1 MNMFGTDNNDPFI
14 SHKQTVTG
22 SRRAPQE
29 MDHMAD
35 LGTNPFMVNSVNN
48 RNSQRQLSVKI
59 LRATDLPM
67 RSASSNISVLAK
79 VSILNKPRAMLMTG
93 ESDDR
98 TNPDWTG
105 RMAGSRLPN
114 WVPGDRLVFEIF
126 EKDHSMMSTFSSPTV
141 IARAELNDYSNGF
154 SGPLKLSNLGNTA
167 ITGPQPY
174 LYVDVTRQ
182 GGGGG
187 GFVSRM
193 KRMCGCQDA
202 RQCCQALWHAPE
214 AIVAEI
220 KYLLGP
226 PDDDRNTADLTL
238 LVLAPYLLFIF
249 LTWMGWLLRHYCNIA
264 NVFIV
269 CFCALFCLVLILCSM
284 TVQKKN
290 KKPLFALGCLSL
302 LAVIV
307 AVVVGHRGW
316 DYSWHQ
322 WWWMQTGRTLGS
334 SAGTPAPARS
344 DAAFI
349 SFATVKNGT
358 AWTSVD
364 ATRAAGYRDG
374 DIYCAAPILDPSVA
388 LGDIIRVEYWALG
401 INCCDDFGSFTCDAS
416 REFRGGGKGVVM
428 KGGGMPCN
436 ECHAEKFRLAA
447 AKASGVNRM
456 VSAPGALYVRYVS
469 SSGTVEN
476 EYLGKCVQSFFWSL
490 LLGMLIFGL
499 LGFLVYWKGW
509 GKQGR
514 FPLYHCLDERKK
526 HPPHT
531 DHTHAAAAPAHKD
544 VEQDEEG
551 EFNLHLTQSPSGNL
565 MMAATNADE
574 DGPVAQ
580 TNYGAF

>member
-1 MNMFGTDNNDPFI
+1 MFGTDTNDPF
-14 SHKQTVTG
+14 HTHRQNVTG
-22 SRRAPQE
+22 SSRNRAPQE
-29 MDHMAD
+29 MDRMAD
-35 LGTNPFMVNSVNN
+35 LGANPFMVNSLNEGT
-48 RNSQRQLSVKI
+48 SHRQLSVKI
-59 LRATDLPM
+59 LNATGLP
-67 RSASSNISVLAK
+67 AGSSSSSISVLAK

-93 ESDDR
+93 ESSNR
-98 TNPDWTG
+98 VNPDWNNH
-105 RMAGSRLPN
+105 MAGNRLPN

-141 IARAELNDYSNGF
+141 IARAELNEYSEGY
-154 SGPLKLSNLGNTA
+154 SGPLQLNSLGNTA
-167 ITGPQPY
+167 IPGAW
-174 LYVDVTRQ
+174 LYVDVTRMGV
-182 GGGGG
+182 GGS

-193 KRMCGCQDA
+193 KRMCGFQNA
-202 RQCCQALWHAPE
+202 RQLGQALWHAPE
-214 AIVAEI
+214 SIVTEI
-220 KYLLGP
+220 KYLLGS
-226 PDDDRNTADLTL
+226 PDDDRNQADMIL
-238 LVLAPYLLFIF
+238 LVIAPYLLFIF
-249 LTWMGWLLRHYCNIA
+249 LTWMGWILRHYCNIA

-269 CFCALFCLVLILCSM
+269 GICALFCVGLILCSV

-334 SAGTPAPARS
+334 TAGTPAPARS
-344 DAAFI
+344 DAAII

-364 ATRAAGYRDG
+364 ANRAAGYRDG
-374 DIYCAAPILDPSVA
+374 DIYCAAPILDPNVA

-416 REFRGGGKGVVM
+416 REFRGGGTGVVM

-436 ECHAEKFRLAA
+436 ECHTEKFRLAA

-469 SSGTVEN
+469 AASTIEN
-476 EYLGKCVQSFFWSL
+476 EYLGKCVRSFFWSL
-490 LLGMLIFGL
+490 LFGMLIFGT
-499 LGFLVYWKGW
+499 LGFVINYKGW

-514 FPLYHCLDERKK
+514 FPLYHLLDERKK
-526 HPPHT
+526 QPPQI
-531 DHTHAAAAPAHKD
+531 THAAAAPALKV
-544 VEQDEEG
+544 VEQDVES
-551 EFNLHLTQSPSGNL
+551 EFNLHFTQSPSGNL
-565 MMAATNADE
+565 MMAATNTSE
-574 DGPVAQ
+574 DGPAAQ